1 MQIKSYSEHSCFGGK
16 VGFYGHGSK
25 ACAGEM
31 KFAVYQPPQALTR
44 SVPALYYLSGL
55 TCTPE
60 TFLTKAG
67 ALRLAAEMGL
77 LLVVPDTSPRGKCLP
92 GEGDEWDFGSGAG
105 FYLDATQ
112 SPWATY
118 YNMYSY
124 VTEELPALIDQHFP
138 SGGPG
143 HQGIFGHSMG
153 GHGALTIG
161 LRNPDRYRSISA
173 FAPICAPSRC
183 PWGEKALGR
192 YLGDDKAA
200 WQDYDA
206 SLLLASKTHSVP
218 MLVEQG
224 TKDEF
229 LHEQLKPQS
238 LVHAAQQSDTQ
249 LTLNMHEGYDHS
261 YFFIASFIEE
271 HLEFHAG
278 HMGLI

>member
-1 MQIKSYSEHSCFGGK
+1 MPIKTYSEHSCFGGK

-25 ACAGEM
+25 VCAGEM
-31 KFAVYQPPQALTR
+31 KFAVYQPPQALTHPT
-44 SVPALYYLSGL
+44 PALYFLSGL

-92 GEGDEWDFGSGAG
+92 GEGDDWDFGSGAG

-138 SGGPG
+138 SRGPG

-161 LRNPDRYRSISA
+161 LRNPDRYRSVSA

-183 PWGEKALGR
+183 PWGEKAFRG
-192 YLGDDKAA
+192 YLGEDRATWAA
-200 WQDYDA
+200 YDA
-206 SLLLASKTHSVP
+206 TE
-218 MLVEQG
+218 LVRTARHPTEILIDQG
-224 TKDEF
+224 LSDGF
-229 LHEQLKPQS
+229 LEEQLHPH
-238 LVHAAQQSDTQ
+238 LFEAACQEHGQA
-249 LTLNMHEGYDHS
+249 LNLRRHPGYDHGY
-261 YFFIASFIEE
+261 YFISTLMED
-271 HLEFHAG
+271 HLRHHAR
-278 HMGLI
+278 HLL